1 MRTTIKAKVH
11 LLATDKPNP
20 NLFIH
25 RGLGS
30 DLQVLSTGQGIVH
43 HKEMME
49 CGVSKPQH
57 LYFTTDEEIKEGDWR
72 LYYNTGKICKTTKE
86 DLLLIK
92 YYEEE
97 CKKII
102 ATTNP
107 ELWDT
112 YKEALFKQIGN
123 KTGVFKIDIPF
134 IEAYIKAYNE
144 GKPITEVLLEQERT
158 APDGMEFAAPP
169 SMWGDFYDLKLKS
182 NGSVIVHPVKE
193 RMYTRE
199 EFKKAMKYTWIFCN
213 GPVADIINFE
223 AWFNQNYPE

>member
-97 CKKII
+97 CKKIV

-107 ELWDT
+107 ELWYNRNELT
-112 YKEALFKQIGN
+112 ERGRFEKSLLEKSNSPYPRAEEAIHMAWFKATN
-123 KTGVFKIDIPF
+123 VAKIDIPF

-182 NGSVIVHPVKE
+182 NGSVTVHPVKE

-199 EFKKAMKYTWIFCN
+199 EFKK
-213 GPVADIINFE
+213 P
-223 AWFNQNYPE
+223 